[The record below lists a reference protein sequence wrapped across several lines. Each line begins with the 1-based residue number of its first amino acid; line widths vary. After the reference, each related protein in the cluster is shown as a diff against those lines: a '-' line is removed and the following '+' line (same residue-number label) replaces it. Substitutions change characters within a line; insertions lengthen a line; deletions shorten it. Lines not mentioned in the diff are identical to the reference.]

1 MIVWNMSAET
11 TLPPNDTTSEGRRHA
26 VTLAI
31 GAIGIVFGD
40 IGTSPLYALRECFAP
55 ERGIAIERD
64 NVLGIVSLL
73 LWSLTLV
80 VCVKY
85 VLVVLRAD
93 NKGEGGILALVS
105 LVGRNLTNTRGK
117 RAGLVAVLGIVGA
130 ALLYSDGMIT
140 PSISVLS
147 AIEGLEIITPAF
159 KPLIVPLAIGVL
171 LLLFLFQ
178 SRGTAKIGKLFGP
191 VLCFWFVV
199 IAVLGLVSIAQR
211 PGILAA
217 INPIWALGFLGR
229 EGFLSLRVLGSVF
242 LALTGAEVLYADL
255 GHFGATPIRRAW
267 FFLVYPALLLNYIGQ
282 GAYLLYGHAEV
293 ANLFYRIAPA
303 WSMYPLV
310 ILATAATI
318 IASQAVISGSFS
330 IARQSV
336 QLGYWP
342 RIQVRHTSD
351 ETIGQVYVPFINWF
365 LMAGTIGLVLAF
377 RESGRLANAYG
388 IAVSATMLITT
399 GLMIYVARR
408 IWKIPRWLV
417 VPVAA
422 VFAVIDSSF
431 FIANATKIVSGG
443 WIVVA
448 FAIAIFVLMRTWM
461 DGRALFHEKMSSFR
475 LAPDV
480 FAASIAMNP
489 PLRVPGTAVF
499 MTGDPRGVPKALLH
513 NLKHNRILHELTII
527 ASVRNVDLP
536 SVDAQERAVVSG
548 HADGIWQ
555 VILSYGFSETP
566 DVPAALAHVKIP
578 GFSPQSMATTYFV
591 GREALIVTP
600 KKSSMSYWR
609 RRLFGFMF
617 GNALNATDFFRLPP
631 NSVVEIGAQTEL

>member
-1 MIVWNMSAET
+1 MPVSMPEET
-11 TLPPNDTTSEGRRHA
+11 TSPPLDTVPESRKRA
-26 VTLAI
+26 VALAV
-31 GAIGIVFGD
+31 GALGIVFGD

-55 ERGIAIERD
+55 ERGIAVERD

-73 LWSLTLV
+73 LWALTLV

-85 VLVVLRAD
+85 LLVVLRAD

-191 VLCFWFVV
+191 VLCFWF
-199 IAVLGLVSIAQR
+199 AVLAALGLASIAR
-211 PGILAA
+211 HPGILAA
-217 INPIWALGFLGR
+217 VNPLWAI
-229 EGFLSLRVLGSVF
+229 GFLSGEGLMSIHVLGSVF

-255 GHFGATPIRRAW
+255 GHFGAAPIRRAW

-282 GAYLLYGHAEV
+282 GAYLLGGSSEAS
-293 ANLFYRIAPA
+293 NLFYRIAPA
-303 WSMYPLV
+303 WSLYPLV

-330 IARQSV
+330 LARQSV

-351 ETIGQVYVPFINWF
+351 EKIGQVYVPSINWF

-399 GLMIYVARR
+399 ALMIYVARL
-408 IWKIPRWLV
+408 IWKVSLALV
-417 VPVAA
+417 IPVAA
-422 VFAVIDSSF
+422 VFIVVDSMF
-431 FIANATKIVSGG
+431 FVANATKIVSGG

-448 FAIAIFVLMRTWM
+448 FAFCIFLLMRTWM
-461 DGRALFHEKMSSFR
+461 DGRALFHAKMSSFR
-475 LAPDV
+475 LEPEV

-489 PLRVPGTAVF
+489 PLRVPGAAVF
-499 MTGDPRGVPKALLH
+499 MTGDPKGVPKALLH
-513 NLKHNRILHELTII
+513 NLKHNRVLHVLTII

-536 SVDAQERAVVSG
+536 SVELEERAVVTG

-566 DVPAALAHVKIP
+566 DVPAALARVNIP

-591 GREALIVTP
+591 GREALVVTA
-600 KKSSMSYWR
+600 KKSPMSYWR

>member
-1 MIVWNMSAET
+1 MPAVTRS
-11 TLPPNDTTSEGRRHA
+11 LPTDTSSEERRHA
-26 VTLAI
+26 LALTI

-55 ERGIAIERD
+55 ERGIAIERA

-80 VCVKY
+80 VCCKY
-85 VLVVLRAD
+85 VLLVLRAD
-93 NKGEGGILALVS
+93 NKSEGGILALVS

-147 AIEGLEIITPAF
+147 AIEGLEIVTPAF
-159 KPLIVPLAIGVL
+159 KPLIVPFAIGVL

-178 SRGTAKIGKLFGP
+178 SRGTARIGRLFAP
-191 VLCFWFVV
+191 VLCLWFAV
-199 IAVLGLVSIAQR
+199 IAVLGLASIIQH
-211 PGILAA
+211 PEISAA
-217 INPIWALGFLGR
+217 INPIWALDFLGR
-229 EGFLSLRVLGSVF
+229 EGLLSLRVLGSVF

-255 GHFGATPIRRAW
+255 GHFGAPPIRRAW

-282 GAYLLYGHAEV
+282 GAYLLSGHTEI
-293 ANLFYRIAPA
+293 ANLFYRIAPT
-303 WSMYPLV
+303 WSLYPLV

-330 IARQSV
+330 LARQSV

-351 ETIGQVYVPFINWF
+351 RKIGQVYVPFINWF
-365 LMAGTIGLVLAF
+365 LMAGTIGLVLGF

-408 IWKIPRWLV
+408 IWRISLLLVIPIAV
-417 VPVAA
+417 VFVA
-422 VFAVIDSSF
+422 IDSSF
-431 FIANATKIVSGG
+431 FVANATKIVSGG

-448 FAIAIFVLMRTWM
+448 FAVAIFVLMRTWM
-461 DGRALFHEKMSSFR
+461 DGRSLFHDKMSSFR

-489 PLRVPGTAVF
+489 PVRVPGTAVF

-513 NLKHNRILHELTII
+513 NLKHNRVLHELTII
-527 ASVRNVDLP
+527 ASVRNVDVP
-536 SVDAQERAVVSG
+536 RVDEQERAVVSG
-548 HADGIWQ
+548 QADGIWQ
-555 VILSYGFSETP
+555 VVLSYGFSETP
-566 DVPAALAHVKIP
+566 DVPAALVRVKIP

-591 GREALIVTP
+591 GREALIITS
-600 KKSSMSYWR
+600 KKSAMSYWR
-609 RRLFGFMF
+609 KRLFGFMF